1 MGKRQQKNADEI
13 GVDRMDKGVITSTGD
28 DWKLY
33 SVEDISVGAKTI
45 AIFHYRGDNVIRSQ
59 RVASGLLA
67 SI

>member
-33 SVEDISVGAKTI
+33 SVEDISVGAETI
-45 AIFHYRGDNVIRSQ
+45 AIFHYRSYNVIRTK
-59 RVASGLLA
+59 GLRA
-67 SI
+67 GY